1 MKELLIYGDIGWENT
16 AKSVAEKLQEFD
28 GGDAIVRIN
37 SGGGDVYEGI
47 AILNTLKGYSGTL
60 TVVVESLAA
69 SAASFIAAGV
79 GGRVVIRP
87 NAEIMIHKA
96 WTMQVGNSDELS
108 KTIADLDRQDVKLA
122 KIYAERAGGTVEDW
136 LELMKLET
144 WYSADEAVSAGLAD
158 AVEDARQLVD
168 ASAAASPKVF
178 AQFKYGGRASAPPPK
193 LGGVRSASAPKST
206 NTPSDGQEG
215 ETAMSFLNKLAQA
228 TGMTPE
234 EVKADLKSEF
244 SGFFNEQTAEVPT
257 VVTVSYPDE
266 ATVVPTGRTTVEPIT
281 EVPEGLEFAVTGT
294 TEGWTAEVNETTGV
308 VTVVSADGSR
318 IGDTGE
324 VTLSVTGSGGASE
337 FTLKIS
343 VISADQKS
351 EEETLGEPA
360 ESVLDPGG
368 PVDPG
373 ADNVVV
379 PRAYYDELTQA
390 YAVNGERMAELA
402 KRDREKEVDG
412 WIARGKFSAG
422 LRAKA
427 LAALEKDSDSARRVW
442 GALPDGKIPRGEK
455 GYSKAEVKDS
465 GDPLTK
471 EEKVAAQMARAN
483 ELAKSK

>member
-1 MKELLIYGDIGWENT
+1 MKELLIYGDIGWDNT
-16 AKSVAEKLQEFD
+16 AKAVAEKLQEFD
-28 GGDAIVRIN
+28 GADAIIRIN

-47 AILNTLKGYSGTL
+47 AILNTLKSYSGTL

-96 WTMQVGNSDELS
+96 WTMQVGNSDDLS
-108 KTIADLDRQDVKLA
+108 KTIADLDRQDIKLA

-136 LELMKLET
+136 LDLMKLET
-144 WYSADEAVSAGLAD
+144 WYSADEAVAAGLAD

-193 LGGVRSASAPKST
+193 LMGGRSASAPEST
-206 NTPSDGQEG
+206 NKPSDGQEG
-215 ETAMSFLNKLAQA
+215 ENAMSFLNKLAQA

-234 EVKADLKSEF
+234 EVKAEL
-244 SGFFNEQTAEVPT
+244 SGFFNEQTAEVPA
-257 VVTVSYPDE
+257 VITVSYPDE
-266 ATVVPTGRTTVEPIT
+266 ATVVPTGRTTVEPTT
-281 EVPEGLEFAVTGT
+281 EVPEGLTFAVTGT

-324 VTLSVTGSGGASE
+324 ITLSVTGSGGASE
-337 FTLKIS
+337 FTLKVS

-351 EEETLGEPA
+351 EEDNVGDPA
-360 ESVLDPGG
+360 DPVLDPAT
-368 PVDPG
+368 PMDPG
-373 ADNVVV
+373 PDNVVV
-379 PRAYYDELTQA
+379 PRAYYEELTQA

-402 KRDREKEVDG
+402 KRDREQEVDE

-427 LAALEKDSDSARRVW
+427 LSALEKDPDAARRVW
-442 GALPDGKIPRGEK
+442 GGLPDGKIPRGEK

-471 EEKVAAQMARAN
+471 EEKIAAQMARAN

>member
-1 MKELLIYGDIGWENT
+1 MKELLIYGDIGWDNT
-16 AKSVAEKLQEFD
+16 AKAVAEKLQEFD
-28 GGDAIVRIN
+28 GDDAIIRIN

-47 AILNTLKGYSGTL
+47 AILNTLKSYSGTL

-96 WTMQVGNSDELS
+96 WTMQVGNSDDLS
-108 KTIADLDRQDVKLA
+108 KTIADLDRQDMKLA

-193 LGGVRSASAPKST
+193 PVGGRSASAPEST
-206 NTPSDGQEG
+206 NKPSDGQEG
-215 ETAMSFLNKLAQA
+215 ENAMSFLNKLAQA

-234 EVKADLKSEF
+234 EVKAEL
-244 SGFFNEQTAEVPT
+244 SGFFNEQTAEVPA
-257 VVTVSYPDE
+257 VITVSYPDE
-266 ATVVPTGRTTVEPIT
+266 ATVVPTGRTTVEPTT
-281 EVPEGLEFAVTGT
+281 EVPEGLTFAVTGT

-324 VTLSVTGSGGASE
+324 ITLSVTGSGGASE
-337 FTLKIS
+337 FTLKVS

-351 EEETLGEPA
+351 EEDNTGDPVDP
-360 ESVLDPGG
+360 VLDPAT
-368 PVDPG
+368 PTDPG
-373 ADNVVV
+373 PDNVVV

-402 KRDREKEVDG
+402 KRDREQEVDE

-427 LAALEKDSDSARRVW
+427 LAALEKDPDSARRVW

-471 EEKVAAQMARAN
+471 EEKIAAQMARAN